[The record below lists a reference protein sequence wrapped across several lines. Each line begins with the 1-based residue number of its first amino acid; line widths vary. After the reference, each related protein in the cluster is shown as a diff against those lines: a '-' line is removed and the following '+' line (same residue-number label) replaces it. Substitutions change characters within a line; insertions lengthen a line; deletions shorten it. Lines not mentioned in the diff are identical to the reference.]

1 MKIAIQVLIAMVVCF
16 NVFAV
21 EHSNQKWVDNVM
33 KENAGIS
40 RVYFTSGEIMI
51 ALVTFSDT
59 TSQFYEI
66 TQDEKVSTVFPVTAR
81 FSTSDLSK
89 VVARTKYF
97 ISNSEH
103 GRPRVQAGFNL
114 TDVAITIG
122 ISTPV
127 GFAAVPATVVLDV
140 LTSPVQFTYWMGRNQ
155 RYWLENYY
163 LKGKVEAQESYVELN
178 DIQYNQVKWALGQ
191 AHPLAKIVSKQD

>member
-1 MKIAIQVLIAMVVCF
+1 MKITIQVLLAVVVCF
-16 NVFAV
+16 NVFAA

-33 KENAGIS
+33 KENKGIS

-66 TQDEKVSTVFPVTAR
+66 TQDDKVSTVFPITAR
-81 FSTSDLSK
+81 FNTADLAN
-89 VVARTKYF
+89 VTARTKYF

-114 TDVAITIG
+114 TDAALTVG
-122 ISTPV
+122 ISSPV
-127 GFAAVPATVVLDV
+127 GFAAVPVTAVVDI
-140 LTSPVQFTYWMGRNQ
+140 LTSPFQFTYWIGRNQ
-155 RYWLENYY
+155 RYWLENNY
-163 LKGKVEAQESYVELN
+163 LKGKVEAKESYVELN
-178 DIQYNQVKWALGQ
+178 DTQYNQVKWALGQ
-191 AHPLAKIVSKQD
+191 AQPLSK